1 MTSTESKPE
10 SSETPKK
17 DEEYKI
23 ELLPEDYPKYDLSFK
38 LIFIGDSSV
47 GKSCL
52 TTKAVKNNF
61 EEYYQATV
69 GFEFLTFN
77 MKVNDKVVKLQI
89 WDTCGQEIYKSLISN
104 FYRNSSL
111 AVLVYA
117 IDNKESFNH
126 VENWLNDLK
135 SQANEDVRIFLVG
148 NKSDLEEDRKVSKEE
163 EYKIELLPE
172 DYPQYD
178 LSFKL
183 IFIGDSSVGKS
194 CLTTKAV
201 KNNFEEY
208 YQATVGFEFL
218 TFNMKVNDK
227 VVKLQIWD
235 TCGQEIYKS
244 LISNFYRNSSLAVLV
259 YAIDNKESFT
269 HVENWLNDLKSQA
282 NEDVRIFL
290 VGNKADLEEDRK
302 VTKEEGEKYKLD
314 QHLDLFM
321 ETSAKTGQNA
331 RNVLVEAAKIL
342 YNDYLKFDE
351 NNANKPDTPGK
362 KQGVEL
368 ISKTKKKE
376 GKKCC

>member
-17 DEEYKI
+17 EEEYKI
-23 ELLPEDYPKYDLSFK
+23 ELLPEDYPQYDLSFK

-148 NKSDLEEDRKVSKEE
+148 NK
-163 EYKIELLPE
+163 
-172 DYPQYD
+172 
-178 LSFKL
+178 
-183 IFIGDSSVGKS
+183 
-194 CLTTKAV
+194 
-201 KNNFEEY
+201 
-208 YQATVGFEFL
+208 
-218 TFNMKVNDK
+218 
-227 VVKLQIWD
+227 
-235 TCGQEIYKS
+235 
-244 LISNFYRNSSLAVLV
+244 
-259 YAIDNKESFT
+259 
-269 HVENWLNDLKSQA
+269 
-282 NEDVRIFL
+282 
-290 VGNKADLEEDRK
+290 ADLEEDRK

>member
-1 MTSTESKPE
+1 MSTETSTEPVQ
-10 SSETPKK
+10 SSTNAQKK
-17 DEEYKI
+17 DDDYKI
-23 ELLPEDYPKYDLSFK
+23 EF
-38 LIFIGDSSV
+38 
-47 GKSCL
+47 
-52 TTKAVKNNF
+52 
-61 EEYYQATV
+61 
-69 GFEFLTFN
+69 
-77 MKVNDKVVKLQI
+77 
-89 WDTCGQEIYKSLISN
+89 
-104 FYRNSSL
+104 
-111 AVLVYA
+111 
-117 IDNKESFNH
+117 
-126 VENWLNDLK
+126 
-135 SQANEDVRIFLVG
+135 
-148 NKSDLEEDRKVSKEE
+148 
-163 EYKIELLPE
+163 LPE

-227 VVKLQIWD
+227 VIKLQIWD

-290 VGNKADLEEDRK
+290 VGNKADLEDDRK

-331 RNVLVEAAKIL
+331 RNVLIEAAKIL

-351 NNANKPDTPGK
+351 NSGNNVPTPK
-362 KQGVEL
+362 KKGTEL
-368 ISKTKKKE
+368 IAKPAKKE
-376 GKKCC
+376 KKGGCC